1 MLLSLRVH
9 LTPREKLDDLLMV
22 ALSGDTMTAIK
33 FTTEIIG
40 SGVEPQALMS
50 QLASLIKDLLST
62 PATVVSRSP
71 SAASGKVEAQPK
83 SFSHQTKNFNSA
95 LSDLLK
101 SRRICSGK
109 PITENYQKKKES
121 QLQKLCYALKV
132 LIGVEKQ
139 SRSFIDQSTQLFP
152 ALLQIASGDALKKI
166 SRQNSTRRD
175 TTPGIFLYD
184 INSLIS

>member
-22 ALSGDTMTAIK
+22 ALSGDTMTAIR

-109 PITENYQKKKES
+109 PITENYQKKKKRKPITETMLRFES
-121 QLQKLCYALKV
+121 THW
-132 LIGVEKQ
+132 
-139 SRSFIDQSTQLFP
+139 SRKAIKIIHRPEHTTISCP
-152 ALLQIASGDALKKI
+152 AT
-166 SRQNSTRRD
+166 NCFRRC
-175 TTPGIFLYD
+175 P
-184 INSLIS
+184 